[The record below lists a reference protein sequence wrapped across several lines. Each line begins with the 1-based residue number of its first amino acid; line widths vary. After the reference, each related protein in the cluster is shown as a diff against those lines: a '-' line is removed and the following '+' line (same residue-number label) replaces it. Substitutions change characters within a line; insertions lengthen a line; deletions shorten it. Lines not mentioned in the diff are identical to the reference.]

1 MACSIIRPN
10 WYTNLDIFPKSIIS
24 MDKPPKFI
32 HRLFT
37 RSRRDFMPIHIVLLL
52 ISLRIETTFYTTFET
67 SASFLSQFDLGE
79 NLV

>member
-1 MACSIIRPN
+1 MACSIICPH

-32 HRLFT
+32 HRLIT
-37 RSRRDFMPIHIVLLL
+37 RSRRDFMPIHIISLF

-67 SASFLSQFDLGE
+67 SASFLSQFGFGG